1 MNRLKDLSDD
11 LEAKELQGRSVTLK
25 IKTDGFQVKTR
36 VKNLH
41 DCTADA
47 AVIGSAARVLLRQ
60 FMEEMRPLRLRLMGV
75 RVSGYMRVHVS
86 LPSFRVI
93 SCLSLTHSY
102 KYRSI
107 EFYDEHSLTLQMSEF
122 GCEQARRQ
130 KTLDSF
136 LQSRSSTKEGE
147 KATEKKKK
155 RKGGGS
161 VFECPIC
168 GGAVEVSSELAF
180 NAHLDRCLR
189 EQERQEHRG
198 GGEHEQGEQSKQD
211 EQQNCGQIQT
221 NVEPSE
227 RDVDKSVD
235 NSDDN
240 ASPSSNH
247 VVCPVC
253 DERIAAAGSDGD
265 MLVNSHVDECL
276 SRELLKSE
284 ERRGRTDIDRDRD
297 NRPPPSKRA
306 KSSNS
311 IENYLTKG
319 LGSR

>member
-1 MNRLKDLSDD
+1 
-11 LEAKELQGRSVTLK
+11 
-25 IKTDGFQVKTR
+25 
-36 VKNLH
+36 
-41 DCTADA
+41 
-47 AVIGSAARVLLRQ
+47 
-60 FMEEMRPLRLRLMGV
+60 
-75 RVSGYMRVHVS
+75 
-86 LPSFRVI
+86 
-93 SCLSLTHSY
+93 
-102 KYRSI
+102 
-107 EFYDEHSLTLQMSEF
+107 MSEF

-189 EQERQEHRG
+189 EQEHRV
-198 GGEHEQGEQSKQD
+198 EPGEQSKCD
-211 EQQNCGQIQT
+211 VQQSCERIQT
-221 NVEPSE
+221 NGEPSE
-227 RDVDKSVD
+227 ERDFDKSVD

-284 ERRGRTDIDRDRD
+284 ERRGRTDIDRGRD

>member
-1 MNRLKDLSDD
+1 MN
-11 LEAKELQGRSVTLK
+11 T
-25 IKTDGFQVKTR
+25 
-36 VKNLH
+36 
-41 DCTADA
+41 
-47 AVIGSAARVLLRQ
+47 
-60 FMEEMRPLRLRLMGV
+60 
-75 RVSGYMRVHVS
+75 
-86 LPSFRVI
+86 
-93 SCLSLTHSY
+93 
-102 KYRSI
+102 
-107 EFYDEHSLTLQMSEF
+107 LTLQMSEF

-136 LQSRSSTKEGE
+136 LQSCSTKEGE
-147 KATEKKKK
+147 TKK

-161 VFECPIC
+161 LFECPIC
-168 GGAVEVSSELAF
+168 CTAVEASSELAF

-189 EQERQEHRG
+189 EQEHRG
-198 GGEHEQGEQSKQD
+198 GGELEQGEQSKQD

-253 DERIAAAGSDGD
+253 DERIAAAGGDGD